1 MNKEVCI
8 KQVQD
13 NSKLSFTVQ
22 VVERVSERAS
32 IVESFSF
39 TCQEFINW
47 FQDFEALHR
56 NFNIKIE
63 VGE

>member
-1 MNKEVCI
+1 MKKEY
-8 KQVQD
+8 KATESGTRL
-13 NSKLSFTVQ
+13 NFTVQ
-22 VVERVSERAS
+22 VIERVSEKAS

-39 TCQEFINW
+39 TRQEFIDW
-47 FQDFEALHR
+47 FQDFEAFHK

>member
-1 MNKEVCI
+1 MKKEYKVT
-8 KQVQD
+8 D
-13 NSKLSFTVQ
+13 SGTGLSFTVQ
-22 VVERVSERAS
+22 VVERVSEKAS

-39 TCQEFINW
+39 TRQEFINW
-47 FQDFEALHR
+47 FEDFEAFHK